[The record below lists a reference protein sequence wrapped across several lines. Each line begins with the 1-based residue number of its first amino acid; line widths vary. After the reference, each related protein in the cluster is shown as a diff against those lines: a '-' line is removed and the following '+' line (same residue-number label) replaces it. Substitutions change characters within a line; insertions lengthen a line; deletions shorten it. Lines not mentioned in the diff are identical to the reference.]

1 MYREYLIL
9 FVCFP
14 QKWGGGGISLL
25 RICMTK
31 NKPLITFI
39 SIFYSTFFFKRYAVD
54 TTHEQINAS
63 RNL

>member
-14 QKWGGGGISLL
+14 QKCSGGGISLW